1 MSIAEERWDES
12 EAIVLLQRTGKLV
25 DGLEATGARM
35 PQGTRQLCH
44 ARLVAAH
51 DARDIAAYRI
61 ALKGY
66 EEEARKA
73 YRKAKGKRQKREEAE
88 AGR

>member
-1 MSIAEERWDES
+1 VSAPEELWNEP
-12 EAIVLLQRTGKLV
+12 EAVALLRRAGKLV

-35 PQGTRQLCH
+35 PQGERELCH

-51 DARDIAAYRI
+51 DAKDVAAYRN

-66 EEEARKA
+66 AEEARKA
-73 YRKAKGKRQKREEAE
+73 YRKAKGRRQPN
-88 AGR
+88 